1 MENKLY
7 TWSKNG
13 MKMIIHTDFKEFNR
27 QTNCISRGNVIANTM
42 YSNYIR
48 PYDETINPIGKEVEP
63 GHLQAFDLKYF
74 SISNELRDFIEKQEK
89 QVCLYEFFIYKGNYR
104 DIIGHIVIKDGK
116 IPIYKKIQD
125 SASLNCIQREK
136 RQNVLDYCEKILLME
151 E

>member
-42 YSNYIR
+42 WGSYIR
-48 PYDETINPIGKEVEP
+48 PYNETVNPVGEKVAP
-63 GHLQAFDLKYF
+63 GHLQNFDLQYF
-74 SISNELRDFIEKQEK
+74 KISNELRELIKNQEK
-89 QVCLYEFFIYKGNYR
+89 SVCLYEFFIYKGEYK
-104 DIIGHIVIKDGK
+104 DIIGHLVIKDGET
-116 IPIYKKIQD
+116 IYKKIQD
-125 SASLNCIQREK
+125 GVYLNCIQREK